1 MPNELSHLRPLI
13 KDGTIT
19 VFGHLLD
26 HVSLKDLAKAMGC
39 STKHVKYVKENPGKL
54 LFGELIRLSEAIGM
68 HYKVVSELIAD

>member
-26 HVSLKDLAKAMGC
+26 HVSLKDLANAMGC
-39 STKHVKYVKENPGKL
+39 SVKHVKYVKDNPGKL
-54 LFGELIRLSEAIGM
+54 LFGELIKLSEAIGLS
-68 HYKVVSELIAD
+68 YKVVSDLFAD

>member
-1 MPNELSHLRPLI
+1 MPNELYHLRPLI

-19 VFGHLLD
+19 VFGDLLD

-54 LFGELIRLSEAIGM
+54 RFGELIKLSEAVGM
-68 HYKVVSELIAD
+68 EYWKVGELFAE